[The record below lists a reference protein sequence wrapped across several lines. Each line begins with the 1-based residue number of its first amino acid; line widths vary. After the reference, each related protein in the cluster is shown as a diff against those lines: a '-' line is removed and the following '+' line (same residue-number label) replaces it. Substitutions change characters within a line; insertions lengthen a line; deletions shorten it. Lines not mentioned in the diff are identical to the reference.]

1 MSAARNFRA
10 QNGLKNT
17 RINARKTSGKC
28 PVSARSARR
37 HAFDCTNVTFGLF
50 PTARIGPGPDRYV
63 LPDLSD
69 QPIPTRMNPSIET
82 IQEKIRGLE
91 LELEAEFAKRR
102 TGLRYGLERGR
113 VRFEEEV
120 KRRHRQLRTHLAR
133 YVFTARP
140 IVWLT
145 APVIYSLIVPFAI
158 VDLWVSIYQA
168 ICFRVYG
175 IPQVQRHRYFL
186 FDRSGL
192 AYLNMIEKLN
202 CAYCSYVNGVIAYVR
217 EVGSRTEQYW
227 CPIKQARR
235 VIGAHARYAGF
246 EEYGDGEHYHDRL
259 KAQQAEVRTTQDPA
273 VPLED
278 G

>member
-1 MSAARNFRA
+1 MIA
-10 QNGLKNT
+10 
-17 RINARKTSGKC
+17 
-28 PVSARSARR
+28 
-37 HAFDCTNVTFGLF
+37 
-50 PTARIGPGPDRYV
+50 
-63 LPDLSD
+63 
-69 QPIPTRMNPSIET
+69 SI
-82 IQEKIRGLE
+82 EKIREKIHALE
-91 LELEAEFAKRR
+91 LEMDAEIAKQRA
-102 TGLRYGLERGR
+102 GLRFGLERGR

-120 KRRHRQLRTHLAR
+120 KRRHRQLRTNLAR
-133 YVFTARP
+133 YVFSARP
-140 IVWLT
+140 LVWIT
-145 APVIYSLIVPFAI
+145 APVIYSLIIPFVV
-158 VDLWVSIYQA
+158 VDLWVSLYQA

-175 IPQVQRHRYFL
+175 IPQVQRHRYMV

-192 AYLNMIEKLN
+192 AYLNLMEKLN

-259 KAQQAEVRTTQDPA
+259 KAQQAEVRETEDPA
-273 VPLED
+273 VPQDD